1 VEAALRLAVVFR
13 PSFLPAA
20 MRLLTAA
27 LLLLLAGCE
36 RALPIA
42 QPPPTAA
49 PSWIADAVL
58 YEIFVPDFSPEGTFA
73 GVEARLDSLQALGA
87 TTLWFMPIHP
97 TGVEGRK
104 GDALGS
110 PYAIRDYYAVNPDY
124 GTMEEFERLVAAVHA
139 RGMQIILDFVANHT
153 APDHAWTRERPDWYI
168 RDADGNPRV
177 PHDPSGNPTDWT
189 DTVELDYDNPD
200 VAREMTNVLRFW
212 AVEKGVD
219 GFRCDVASFV
229 PLSFWEGAIASL
241 RAEKPVLML
250 AEGDDPEL
258 HRVGFDLTYAWPEFA
273 TLKEVFA
280 GAPAARYA
288 ERVGEVLTTLPDGA
302 GRMRF
307 TTNHDESAWDAPPP
321 VLFGG
326 QQGAQAAF
334 VLSAALP
341 GVPLLYAGQ
350 ETGIEDNVPFFEAT
364 PVDWNAR
371 PEVQAWYRRFFD
383 IYTGSQALRGGDYR
397 LLSATDDALAFE
409 RARGNERLV
418 VLANVRPTTVTIDL
432 EAQTGRDLL
441 SGETVDLGPQTPLA
455 PYAARIVA
463 VGAVGGL

>member
-1 VEAALRLAVVFR
+1 MRRL
-13 PSFLPAA
+13 FL
-20 MRLLTAA
+20 LA
-27 LLLLLAGCE
+27 LLPLLAACE
-36 RALPIA
+36 RAVPLTESPPIA
-42 QPPPTAA
+42 A
-49 PSWIADAVL
+49 PAWIGDAVL

-87 TTLWFMPIHP
+87 TTLWLMPIHP

-110 PYAIRDYYAVNPDY
+110 PYAVRDFYDVNPDY
-124 GTMEEFERLVAAVHA
+124 GTMEDFERLVEAVHD
-139 RGMQIILDFVANHT
+139 RGMQLILDFVANHT
-153 APDHAWTRERPDWYI
+153 APDNAWTDAHPDWYV

-177 PHDPSGNPTDWT
+177 PHDPGGNPTDWT
-189 DTVELDYDNPD
+189 DTVELDYDNPE
-200 VAREMTNVLRFW
+200 VRAEMANVLRFW

-229 PLSFWEGAIASL
+229 PLAFWEEAIAAL

-258 HRVGFDLTYAWPEFA
+258 HRAGFDLTYAWPEFA
-273 TLKEVFA
+273 VLKEVFG
-280 GAPAARYA
+280 GAPAARYTDRVA
-288 ERVGEVLTTLPDGA
+288 EALEALPSGA

-326 QQGAQAAF
+326 QAGAQAAF
-334 VLSAALP
+334 VLAAALP

-350 ETGIEDNVPFFEAT
+350 ETGIDENVPFFEAT
-364 PVDWNAR
+364 PVDWSAN
-371 PEVQAWYRRFFD
+371 PDVQQWYHRFFE

-397 LLSATDDALAFE
+397 VLTATNDAVAFE
-409 RARGNERLV
+409 RTSGNERLIALV
-418 VLANVRPTTVTIDL
+418 NVRAEPVAIDI
-432 EAQTGRDLL
+432 EAVSGRDLL
-441 SGETVDLGPQTPLA
+441 SGETVELGPQTPLA
-455 PYAARIVA
+455 PYAAHLVSVGEVA
-463 VGAVGGL
+463 GL